1 MPLTAIGKCSIS
13 ASFFLLMIN
22 IWTLFSVDLT
32 TRVWNEMTHLFETQ
46 HLPLQTLHPHSD
58 KKFSKLLYL
67 CFCLMIE
74 WFSNFP
80 SGATKA
86 TVQIL
91 TAAKQTHVHHL
102 LNAQQW
108 WQVLQML
115 LPWTQPASAMHKWL
129 QCYKTNLMWLGFI
142 NCPHSSIFKSIC
154 LSIFPLSSSLDCV
167 IPLSHAL
174 HSQPPQPG
182 LLAEIFMSN

>member
-1 MPLTAIGKCSIS
+1 
-13 ASFFLLMIN
+13 MIN

-58 KKFSKLLYL
+58 KKFSQLLYL

-102 LNAQQW
+102 FNAQQW

-115 LPWTQPASAMHKWL
+115 LPWTQPASAVHKWS

-142 NCPHSSIFKSIC
+142 NCPHSSIFKSIR